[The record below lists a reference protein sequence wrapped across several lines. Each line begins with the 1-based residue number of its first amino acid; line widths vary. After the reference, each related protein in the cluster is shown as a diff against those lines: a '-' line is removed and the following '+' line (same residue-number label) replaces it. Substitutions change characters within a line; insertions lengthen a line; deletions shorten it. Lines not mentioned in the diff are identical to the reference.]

1 MDDKLFFKVFRN
13 IYLQKEIFKHLEYYR
28 LVFLFSS
35 TSRFKFN
42 AITISNYEYREYLSS
57 IHIDKKSNNIG
68 INPLTA
74 LEDIN
79 HSTGCFMKPLPVSVS
94 NNIIQPGQIPESVEK
109 LTVHSTDIICVG
121 SFSQV
126 ISNTSPDKNYNCNI
140 KSINFTIQCI
150 FPNGI
155 IYGLIPESVKNLEI
169 HSKIINQKP
178 IFIPNSVEKL
188 SFYWFNQPILPSQ
201 IPDSVK
207 HLSLGVIFNQNLSI
221 DTFGDNSLLESIEFG
236 YDFNKPI
243 QFGVLS
249 KLKNL
254 KTIKFGISFN
264 QPIIPFSIPEQVT
277 SIIFRGEYII
287 PFPPN
292 SIPKS
297 VKLIHNQAS
306 LQLSS
311 K

>member
-28 LVFLFSS
+28 LVYKFSS

-42 AITISNYEYREYLSS
+42 AITISNYQYREYLTS
-57 IHIDKKSNNIG
+57 IHLDKRSSNIG

-74 LEDIN
+74 SKEISYL
-79 HSTGCFMKPLPVSVS
+79 TGCFKKPLLVSIS
-94 NNIIQPGQIPESVEK
+94 NDIIQPGQIPESVEK

-126 ISNTSPDKNYNCNI
+126 ISKTSPDKNYNCNI
-140 KSINFTIQCI
+140 KSIKFTNQCT

-155 IYGLIPESVKNLEI
+155 IYGLIPESVTNLEI
-169 HSKIINQKP
+169 HSKITNQKP

-188 SFYWFNQPILPSQ
+188 SFFWFNQPILPSQ

-207 HLSLGVIFNQNLSI
+207 HLSLGVSFNQLLNI
-221 DTFGDNSLLESIEFG
+221 DSFGENSLLESIEFG
-236 YDFNKPI
+236 YDYNRPI

-249 KLKNL
+249 KLKHL
-254 KTIKFGISFN
+254 KTIKFGVNFN
-264 QPIIPFSIPEQVT
+264 QTIIPFSIPEQVT
-277 SIIFRGEYII
+277 SIIFRGEYAI

-297 VKLIHNQAS
+297 VKLIHTQSS

>member
-28 LVFLFSS
+28 LVYKFSS

-42 AITISNYEYREYLSS
+42 AITISNYEYREYLTN
-57 IHIDKKSNNIG
+57 IHLDKRSNNIG

-74 LEDIN
+74 SIEIN
-79 HSTGCFMKPLPVSVS
+79 YLTGSFINPLPVSLS
-94 NNIIQPGQIPESVEK
+94 NDVIQPGQIPESVENI
-109 LTVHSTDIICVG
+109 TVHTTDIICVG

-126 ISNTSPDKNYNCNI
+126 ISNTSPSKNYNCNI
-140 KSINFTIQCI
+140 KSIKFTNQCV

-155 IYGLIPESVKNLEI
+155 IYGLIPESVINLEFHCKLI
-169 HSKIINQKP
+169 HQTP
-178 IFIPNSVEKL
+178 IFIPNSVETL
-188 SFYWFNQPILPSQ
+188 SFYWLNQPILPSQ

-207 HLSLGVIFNQNLSI
+207 HLSLGVSFNQNLVI
-221 DTFGDNSLLESIEFG
+221 NTFGENSSLESIEFG
-236 YDFNKPI
+236 YDYNTPI
-243 QFGVLS
+243 QVGVLS
-249 KLKNL
+249 KLKKL
-254 KTIKFGISFN
+254 KTIKFGVSFN

-277 SIIFRGEYII
+277 SIIFRGKYNI
-287 PFPPN
+287 PFSAN

-297 VKLIHNQAS
+297 VKLIHTQSS